1 MDLSKE
7 HDRKGLVATVLIH
20 TIILLLMLI
29 WVIGQAEDMIDDPAG
44 GVEVSFGE
52 PDNGGSANRV
62 ETTPTE
68 TTPTPK
74 SNPSP
79 AVTPEDPVV
88 TNDQSDAPEVE
99 TSPTPQQTNPSTTTN
114 DEPAKESSEPS
125 ISEAQKAL
133 ERFKNRKK
141 TGGQNQ
147 STGDGK
153 DGPKGQPDA
162 RKPGKGGNSKGSHGG
177 HDYDLDGFGVAKWPS
192 VRNQSQEDGN
202 VKVYLCINNRGE
214 VIRNRVIGGTTTS
227 TYLKN
232 LSKDA
237 VKKMT
242 FSLTNTDKEMH
253 CGTITFKYRLQ

>member
-52 PDNGGSANRV
+52 PDNGGSSNRV

-114 DEPAKESSEPS
+114 DEPAQESSEPS

-141 TGGQNQ
+141 TGDQNQ

-153 DGPKGQPDA
+153 TGPKGQPTA
-162 RKPGKGGNSKGSHGG
+162 NTSGKGGKSSGTMGNFKYNLS
-177 HDYDLDGFGVAKWPS
+177 GFGISSAPS
-192 VRNQSQEDGN
+192 IKNNSQDHGSVTIEVCLD
-202 VKVYLCINNRGE
+202 KRGK
-214 VIRNRVIGGTTTS
+214 IKSLRKTGGTSTS
-227 TYLKN
+227 LYLKD
-232 LSKDA
+232 LSINA
-237 VKKMT
+237 VKQ
-242 FSLTNTDKEMH
+242 FEFFPIGSQAETN
-253 CGTITFKYRLQ
+253 CGTITFNYALH